1 MISCKVLRYFNNAK
15 LFIPTAVVLTSF
27 ILLSACATHI
37 APLDAGIVR
46 EKIGF
51 LKIGETNRQEVF
63 DRLGVPVNIYEN
75 GLIVTYTMNEKDFN
89 PDVKYSMNV
98 YTLVLVF
105 RPDHVL
111 EKFSMVRL
119 Q

>member
-1 MISCKVLRYFNNAK
+1 MIAYKVLRYFNNAE
-15 LFIPTAVVLTSF
+15 LFFPPAFVLTLF
-27 ILLSACATHI
+27 ILLSACTTHI

-51 LKIGETNRQEVF
+51 LKIGETSRQEVF
-63 DRLGVPVNIYEN
+63 DRLGIPSNIYEN

-89 PDVKYSMNV
+89 PDVKYSTNV

-119 Q
+119 R